1 MSRSGALRSPIE
13 LVTVGDFDPGAE
25 QAIEYDFI
33 GRKIAGRYT
42 VRAHLAYFAAQVP
55 LPRSS
60 ASSKSRASARSTL
73 AAQAD
78 RHALYERAVQD
89 PEGDVKFFARTYR
102 KLRGHDAVS
111 MREDFCGT
119 AALCEAWARSSPER
133 TAIGVAR
140 TGRRSPI
147 ARRSGARPTAPRP
160 HAGSRG
166 SRSSGPPPRTRGPAR
181 SRRARA
187 ASALAAQGRVREIDV
202 DAALRESMTELLDA
216 PAAAVASH
224 RSGRR
229 RTQACR

>member
-73 AAQAD
+73 AA
-78 RHALYERAVQD
+78 L
-89 PEGDVKFFARTYR
+89 
-102 KLRGHDAVS
+102 
-111 MREDFCGT
+111 CGT

-147 ARRSGARPTAPRP
+147 ARRSGALPTAPRP